1 MIIERIYDE
10 DLAQAAWLIGC
21 QATKEALLIDP
32 ERDSWRYIDIAAKS
46 GLTITAVAE
55 THIHADFL
63 SGTHELAMATGAT
76 VYLSNHGGEDWS
88 YNWPKTSDAKVQ
100 YVSDGDTFWV
110 GNSKVAVVHT
120 PGHTPEHIC
129 FLVHDANT
137 DDPIGFATGDF
148 VFVGDLGRPDL
159 LETAAGIKGA
169 MEASANKLHQS
180 CLRFME
186 MEDYIQIWPA
196 HGVGSSCGKAL
207 GAVPQSTVGY
217 EKRTS
222 PPLQL
227 LDQESEFVEF
237 MLTEQPEPPLYFAR
251 MKRMNRDG
259 VPLLGTMPSPKRII
273 DSSELLHLSE
283 SITVIDTRPWSEVKV
298 GHLPNTI
305 WSQATGDF
313 HLFAGSFVSD
323 EEEIVLIVSEENL
336 NRAICNAIRIG
347 LDKIVAWADPSV
359 IKNAEGL
366 QSMPEINANELD
378 TLKDVSILDVRRDSE
393 FSRGSIENAI
403 NIAHTRLFDRFAE
416 LDSSAKWV
424 VNCLGGIRSATACMA
439 LRRKGFDVTN
449 LTGGYIGWKKYKETR
464 AAWQ

>member
-1 MIIERIYDE
+1 MFIERIYDE
-10 DLAQAAWLIGC
+10 DLAQATWLIGC
-21 QATKEALLIDP
+21 QTTNEALIIDP
-32 ERDSWRYIDIAAKS
+32 ERDSWRYIEIAAKS

-63 SGTHELAMATGAT
+63 SGSQELAIANGAT

-88 YNWPKTSDAKVQ
+88 YNWPKTSDVKVKF
-100 YVSDGDTFWV
+100 VMDGDTFWV
-110 GNSKVAVVHT
+110 GKIKITVVYT

-137 DDPIGFATGDF
+137 DNPIGFATGDF

-159 LETAAGIKGA
+159 LETVAGIEGA
-169 MEASANKLHQS
+169 MQASASQLHQS
-180 CLRFME
+180 SLRFIE

-196 HGVGSSCGKAL
+196 HGAGSSCGKAL

-227 LDQESEFVEF
+227 LDCESDFVEF
-237 MLTEQPEPPLYFAR
+237 MLTEQPEPPFYFER

-259 VPLLGTMPSPKRII
+259 VPLLGSMPSPKRIS

-283 SITVIDTRPWSEVKV
+283 STTVIDTRPWHEVKA

-305 WSQATGDF
+305 WSQANGDF
-313 HLFAGSFVSD
+313 HRFAGSFVSH

-336 NRAICNAIRIG
+336 NRALCNAIRIG

-359 IKNAEGL
+359 IENIQGL
-366 QSMPEINANELD
+366 HTMSEINAMELD
-378 TLKDVSILDVRRDSE
+378 TLKNVSILDVRRDSE
-393 FSRGSIENAI
+393 FGRGSIENAI
-403 NIAHTRLFDRFAE
+403 NIAHTRLFNRFSE

-424 VNCLGGIRSATACMA
+424 VNCLGGSRSATTCMA

-449 LTGGYIGWKKYKETR
+449 LAGGYMGWKKFKDVC
-464 AAWQ
+464 AASQ